1 MSDKHIL
8 HCSADRDEQQQ
19 QKTTRKTSK
28 EEENNRLRQQYPLF
42 EIPTSFY
49 KVVHV
54 TKYISI
60 DEMHLMINHVE
71 ECTQFTIDTESER
84 SNGQLALIQ
93 VQAIPPRIPLLVI
106 LIELAHLPPNNS
118 HVYAKIKKLF
128 ELIFRFGNKLYLWGD
143 MSKELDPSKGYR
155 LFNWPILASIVDIQP
170 RFSSWYEWALTQ
182 CESCRPKHRLNGLN
196 DINVTTQN
204 YSSLMCACHEQS
216 PYGPQEKWPP

>member
-1 MSDKHIL
+1 
-8 HCSADRDEQQQ
+8 
-19 QKTTRKTSK
+19 
-28 EEENNRLRQQYPLF
+28 
-42 EIPTSFY
+42 
-49 KVVHV
+49 
-54 TKYISI
+54 
-60 DEMHLMINHVE
+60 MINHVE

-93 VQAIPPRIPLLVI
+93 VQDIPPRIPLLVI

-128 ELIFRFGNKLYLWGD
+128 EMIFRFGNKLYLWGD

-170 RFSSWYEWALTQ
+170 RFSRWYEWALTQ
-182 CESCRPKHRLNGLN
+182 CESCRPKHHLNGVN

-216 PYGPQEKWPP
+216 PYGPQEKWPPQKALIYAAHMFSDKSHRINNWTGGLTGNNSILSLSRRKKKDKLCYF